1 MPIINRIAE
10 FHEDM
15 KDWRRH
21 IHAHPEL
28 QFDCHRTAAFVVAR
42 LREFGVD
49 EICEGIATSGVVAII
64 NGQGAG
70 PTIGLRADMD
80 ALPITEARDHAH
92 KSTVED
98 KMHACG
104 HDGHTAMLLGAAR
117 YLAETRNF
125 AGRVA
130 LIFQPAEE
138 GGAGGQAMCQEG
150 MMERFDIARVFGVH
164 NYPSVPLGYF
174 MVNTG
179 PVLAAADSFEITI
192 TGKGGHGAMPE
203 DAIDPVLVAVEI
215 TQAIQSIVSRNVP
228 SGERAVVSVT
238 VLRAGTVDNIIPHYA
253 HVGGTVRTLKN
264 EVQALVVRRLEE
276 ICAGIGAA
284 FGASVELNYIHG
296 YPATVNDEKET
307 AFAVSVARSIAIEGM
322 VNDQVEPVMGAE
334 DFAYMLQERPGSYMS
349 IGQGEGAPLH
359 HPEYDFNDELSPIGA
374 SYFVKL
380 VEMAQPLA

>member
-1 MPIINRIAE
+1 
-10 FHEDM
+10 
-15 KDWRRH
+15 
-21 IHAHPEL
+21 
-28 QFDCHRTAAFVVAR
+28 
-42 LREFGVD
+42 
-49 EICEGIATSGVVAII
+49 
-64 NGQGAG
+64 
-70 PTIGLRADMD
+70 
-80 ALPITEARDHAH
+80 
-92 KSTVED
+92 
-98 KMHACG
+98 
-104 HDGHTAMLLGAAR
+104 
-117 YLAETRNF
+117 
-125 AGRVA
+125 
-130 LIFQPAEE
+130 
-138 GGAGGQAMCQEG
+138 
-150 MMERFDIARVFGVH
+150 
-164 NYPSVPLGYF
+164 
-174 MVNTG
+174 
-179 PVLAAADSFEITI
+179 
-192 TGKGGHGAMPE
+192 
-203 DAIDPVLVAVEI
+203 
-215 TQAIQSIVSRNVP
+215 
-228 SGERAVVSVT
+228 
-238 VLRAGTVDNIIPHYA
+238 IIPHYA